1 MTWFPNSQV
10 VMYQSIIQHTLEVA
24 NLFQKRPNKAFI
36 EIYRLVDIDV
46 GFIDR
51 KISRVLYH

>member
-1 MTWFPNSQV
+1 
-10 VMYQSIIQHTLEVA
+10 MYQSIIQHTLEVA

-51 KISRVLYH
+51 KISRVLNH